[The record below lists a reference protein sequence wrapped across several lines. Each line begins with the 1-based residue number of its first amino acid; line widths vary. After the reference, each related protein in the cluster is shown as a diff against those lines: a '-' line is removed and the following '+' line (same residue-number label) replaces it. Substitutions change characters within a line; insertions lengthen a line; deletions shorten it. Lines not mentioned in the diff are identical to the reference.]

1 MLLAF
6 LLPVPTRRFQRQ
18 RSLHRDGCI
27 DGLTVTF
34 APALMG
40 KGTYTFDV
48 TVDGTAYACDATIP
62 LEGSSTVCG
71 TGGVVSIFLSGTELD
86 PSKQS
91 LPGVHVEGAPKSVQ
105 IQVHR
110 DKALV
115 ADADLSPKYQEC
127 SRTAPIAADVS
138 QRGGGRQHKGVR
150 TLPSDEGGNES
161 EARSR
166 PSS

>member
-6 LLPVPTRRFQRQ
+6 LLACTDSDDSD
-18 RSLHRDGCI
+18 RSDACTEMGCI
-27 DGLTVTF
+27 DGLTVNF

-115 ADADLSPKYQEC
+115 ADADLSPKYQEVQPNGPDC
-127 SRTAPIAADVS
+127 PPTCHSAAVDVS
-138 QRGGGRQHKGVR
+138 TK
-150 TLPSDEGGNES
+150 
-161 EARSR
+161 
-166 PSS
+166 

>member
-6 LLPVPTRRFQRQ
+6 LLSCTDGDDTNG
-18 RSLHRDGCI
+18 SGSCTEIGCI
-27 DGLTVTF
+27 DGLSVTF

-40 KGTYTFDV
+40 KGTYRFDV
-48 TVDGTAYACDATIP
+48 TVDGTPYSCDATIP

-71 TGGVVSIFLSGTELD
+71 ADNVVSIFLSGTELD

-91 LPGVHVEGAPKSVQ
+91 LPGLHVEGTPKSVQ

-115 ADADLSPKYQEC
+115 ADADLSPKYQEVQPNGPHC
-127 SRTAPIAADVS
+127 PPTCHSAAVDV
-138 QRGGGRQHKGVR
+138 
-150 TLPSDEGGNES
+150 TTN
-161 EARSR
+161 
-166 PSS
+166 